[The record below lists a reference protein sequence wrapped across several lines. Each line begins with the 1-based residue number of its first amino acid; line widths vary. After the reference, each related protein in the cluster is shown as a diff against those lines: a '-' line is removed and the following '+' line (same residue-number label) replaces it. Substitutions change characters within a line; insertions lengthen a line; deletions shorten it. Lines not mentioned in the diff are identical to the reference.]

1 MVNNF
6 SRSPRCLK
14 INKGVTRR
22 NHIWQNLL
30 EMQDGMTD
38 FLCGMCWFEYTNK
51 NIWMPIFKKQ
61 FQKFTRHKV
70 RCCEEILV
78 ANLATNFKDLLGSTI
93 NLETLTVV
101 LGAVSCPASLKRK
114 KEGANNYLVSITN
127 NFITHHRVWTWLR
140 WPSRSLLL
148 RYWRLTCR
156 AANMYITHLLHH
168 LWINA
173 HTILFH

>member
-1 MVNNF
+1 M
-6 SRSPRCLK
+6 
-14 INKGVTRR
+14 TRR
-22 NHIWQNLL
+22 NHIWHIYLKCKMVWQI
-30 EMQDGMTD
+30 
-38 FLCGMCWFEYTNK
+38 FLVECADLNTQTRTFGCPFLRH
-51 NIWMPIFKKQ
+51 IF
-61 FQKFTRHKV
+61 RNSHGHKV
-70 RCCEEILV
+70 GCCEENSV

-156 AANMYITHLLHH
+156 AANLYITHLLHH